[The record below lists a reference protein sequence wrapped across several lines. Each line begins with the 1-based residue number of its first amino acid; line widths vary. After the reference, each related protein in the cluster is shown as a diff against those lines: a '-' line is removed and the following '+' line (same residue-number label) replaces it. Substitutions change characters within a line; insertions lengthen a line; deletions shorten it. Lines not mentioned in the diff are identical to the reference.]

1 MSKLTPQT
9 FTVEGFG
16 EQSSWIGKL
25 FGPLNQFIRSVYEM
39 SNNQVTV
46 ADNLYQEIKS
56 ISLVYETSNLPLKF
70 ATKFNKYPEGVLLL
84 SAIDSNGGNPSVNP
98 LITWSYGSGILSIN
112 SISGLTTSSKY
123 TIKLLIIYG

>member
-1 MSKLTPQT
+1 MAKLTPQT
-9 FTVEGFG
+9 FTVESFG

-25 FGPLNQFIRSVYEM
+25 FAPLNAFIRSVYEL

-46 ADNLYQEIKS
+46 SDNLFQEIKT
-56 ISLVYETSNLPLKF
+56 ISLLNETTNFPLKF

-84 SAIDSNGGNPSVNP
+84 SAIDSNGNGPSVNP
-98 LITWSYGSGILSIN
+98 LISWGFASGVLSIN